1 MPKLNLKDEG
11 SDDETRP
18 IGDDFSSSA
27 PPTLRDVGGSGG
39 GPSPLLQV
47 LIAVIVLG
55 AGTFALNYFGVIH
68 LWGKKSTSRVIQTP
82 PPEPIE
88 QAPVTEAPVE
98 QTPTPTPTPTP
109 VEASPTPTPSTPP
122 AASTPRTQPV
132 TVAPMG
138 SGSYTVQVSSWQSR
152 SKADEEVTK
161 LEQAGFPA
169 FVESKAI
176 GGQTWYRVRVGK
188 YPTSGEARTERDK
201 LQKML
206 AGNIWVGRV
215 SAN

>member
-11 SDDETRP
+11 SEDETRP
-18 IGDDFSSSA
+18 IGDDFSTA

-68 LWGKKSTSRVIQTP
+68 LWGKKPASRVIQTP
-82 PPEPIE
+82 PPEQIE
-88 QAPVTEAPVE
+88 QPSVAETPVE

-109 VEASPTPTPSTPP
+109 AEVTPTPTPRPSTP
-122 AASTPRTQPV
+122 AKTPKRQPV
-132 TVAPMG
+132 SVAPMG
-138 SGSYTVQVSSWQSR
+138 AGSYTVQVSAWQSR
-152 SKADEEVTK
+152 SKADEEVAK

-169 FVESKAI
+169 FVEGKTI
-176 GGQTWYRVRVGK
+176 GGETWYRVRVGK
-188 YPTSGEARTERDK
+188 YPTSGEARAERER